1 MLMAG
6 GCGSLLLL
14 AVALGADDPPPA
26 VDPNVNPV
34 QAAESAQ
41 GGEPSPVAA
50 AETRQAPT
58 TPKKVR
64 LVFAGVRGD
73 LKANVQRTV
82 ELKGLIRRQDASDS
96 LVERAYR
103 RAPDQIRAALQPF
116 GYYDPKIE
124 STFAEEDGVFRIR
137 FQITPG
143 VAVKVVAL
151 DVGVDGPAADDPRI
165 QRQVRRFHPA
175 VGEVLNHADY
185 EAGKAEIQRLLQSR
199 GYFQAELA
207 QRRVEVS
214 RALGEARVALHWN
227 SGPRFR
233 FGPTR
238 FSGEHLDAALLD
250 RYRTYEQGDLFDQ
263 NKLLE
268 LQQRLTDADYFSSI
282 EIEVEPDQA
291 SDLAVPIVIKLMPA
305 KRTVYTGGVSFG
317 TDSGPGVRVGVE
329 RRYVNRYGHKFL
341 SQAEY
346 SEKLQAVAASY
357 RIPRAAD
364 HRSFYGVTAQLR
376 NEQTDT
382 FESDTL
388 RLSGEYVDV
397 WHAWIRTASLNFLD
411 GDFTVGGRVEDGGDR
426 GSSTFLYP
434 ELRLQRREA
443 DDLLNPREGW
453 AATAYVRAAA
463 DGVLSDA
470 NLVQIGGEG
479 KYITSLDDE
488 RRLLFRAAIGAAYTN
503 DFSKLPPE
511 LRYFAGGDLSVR
523 GFGYQ
528 DLGPVNA
535 NGRVIGGRYL
545 LTASAEYEQALDSQ
559 WGVATF
565 VDGGNAYDSG
575 QFEPEFG
582 VGVGVRWRSPVGLV
596 RLDIA
601 FPVDDPGSVRPHLV
615 IGPDL

>member
-1 MLMAG
+1 MLLSV
-6 GCGSLLLL
+6 CGAL
-14 AVALGADDPPPA
+14 ALALGLAQAEPVPPE
-26 VDPNVNPV
+26 
-34 QAAESAQ
+34 ESARPADAQALQ
-41 GGEPSPVAA
+41 GGEPSPVDAGKA
-50 AETRQAPT
+50 QQSPA

-64 LVFAGVRGD
+64 LIFAGVRGD
-73 LKANVQRTV
+73 LKTNVQRTV

-116 GYYDPKIE
+116 GYYDPRIE
-124 STFAEEDGVFRIR
+124 STFVEEDGVYRIR

-143 VAVKVVAL
+143 TPVKVVEA
-151 DVGVDGPAADDPRI
+151 DVGMDGPAQSDSRI
-165 QRQVRRFHPA
+165 TRALGRFRPA
-175 VGEVLNHADY
+175 VGEVFDHSAY
-185 EAGKAEIQRLLQSR
+185 EGGKAEIQRLLQSR
-199 GYFQAELA
+199 GYFQAELV

-214 RALGEARVALHWN
+214 RAQGKASIHLRWA

-238 FSGEHLDAALLD
+238 FVGEHLDAGLLA
-250 RYRTYEQGDLFDQ
+250 RYRTFKPGDVFEQG
-263 NKLLE
+263 KLLE

-291 SDLAVPIVIKLMPA
+291 VDGAVPIVIRVLPA
-305 KRTVYTGGVSFG
+305 KRTIYTGGVSFG

-329 RRYVNRYGHKFL
+329 RRFVNRYGHKFL

-376 NEQTDT
+376 NEQTDS

-388 RLSGEYVDV
+388 RLSGEFVDV
-397 WHAWIRTASLNFLD
+397 WKDWVRTASLNFLD

-434 ELRLQRREA
+434 ELRLQRRVA

-453 AATAYVRAAA
+453 AATAYVRMAAS
-463 DGVLSDA
+463 GVLSDT
-470 NLVQIGGEG
+470 NLVQVGGEG
-479 KYITSLDDE
+479 KYITSLDDA
-488 RRLLFRAAIGAAYTN
+488 RRLLFRGAIGAAYTN

-523 GFGYQ
+523 GYGYQ

-535 NGRVIGGRYL
+535 RGRVVGGRYL
-545 LTASAEYEQALDSQ
+545 LTASAEYEQALDSE
-559 WGVATF
+559 WAVAGF

-596 RLDIA
+596 RLDLA
-601 FPVDDPGSVRPHLV
+601 VPLDDPGAIRPHLV

>member
-1 MLMAG
+1 MLLSV
-6 GCGSLLLL
+6 CGAL
-14 AVALGADDPPPA
+14 ALTLGL
-26 VDPNVNPV
+26 V
-34 QAAESAQ
+34 QAEPVPPEESVRPVDAQAVQ
-41 GGEPSPVAA
+41 GGEPAPVDAGEPQQSPA
-50 AETRQAPT
+50 

-64 LVFAGVRGD
+64 LIFAGVRGD
-73 LKANVQRTV
+73 LKTNVQRTV

-116 GYYDPKIE
+116 GYYHPTIE
-124 STFAEEDGVFRIR
+124 STFVEEDGVYRIR

-143 VAVKVVAL
+143 TPVKVVAA
-151 DVGVDGPAADDPRI
+151 DIGIAGPAQSDSRI
-165 QRQVRRFHPA
+165 TRALARFHPA
-175 VGEVLNHADY
+175 VGEVFDHSTY
-185 EAGKAEIQRLLQSR
+185 EAGKAEIQRLLQAR

-207 QRRVEVS
+207 QRRVDVS
-214 RALGEARVALHWN
+214 QARGEASISLRWT

-238 FSGEHLDAALLD
+238 FVGEHLDAGLLA
-250 RYRTYEQGDLFDQ
+250 RYRTFKPGDVFEQS
-263 NKLLE
+263 KLLE

-291 SDLAVPIVIKLMPA
+291 VDGAVPIVVRVLPA
-305 KRTVYTGGVSFG
+305 RRTIYTGGLSFG

-329 RRYVNRYGHKFL
+329 RRFVNRYGHKFL

-346 SEKLQAVAASY
+346 SEKLQAVAGSY

-388 RLSGEYVDV
+388 RLSGEFVDV
-397 WHAWIRTASLNFLD
+397 WKNWVRTASLNFLD

-453 AATAYVRAAA
+453 AATGYVRMAASGA
-463 DGVLSDA
+463 LSDT
-470 NLVQIGGEG
+470 NLVQLGGEG
-479 KYITSLDDE
+479 KYITSLDDA
-488 RRLLFRAAIGAAYTN
+488 RRLLFRAAVGAAYTN

-523 GFGYQ
+523 GYGYQ

-545 LTASAEYEQALDSQ
+545 LTASAEYEQALDRE
-559 WGVATF
+559 WAVAGF

-596 RLDIA
+596 RLDLA
-601 FPVDDPGSVRPHLV
+601 VPLDDPGAIRPHLV